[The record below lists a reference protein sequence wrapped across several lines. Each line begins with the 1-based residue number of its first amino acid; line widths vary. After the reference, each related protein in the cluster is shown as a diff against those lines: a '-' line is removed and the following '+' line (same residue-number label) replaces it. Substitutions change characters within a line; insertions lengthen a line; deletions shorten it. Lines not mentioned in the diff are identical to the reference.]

1 LLLTTFFKTLHGKLS
16 LILLGLLCLV
26 GCLSVPLALFT
37 TQKYQQETAQ
47 SLNRPLAAS
56 LAAHLAATHL
66 LSEDPA
72 VLRQARAEIKA
83 LMVINPDIA
92 VYLLDARGTVLTFSG
107 APDELR
113 RHRVALAPLRR
124 FLGGSDPLPI
134 LDDDPRASEGQKTFS
149 VAPILAAGQNSA
161 GAGRGYVYVVLSGPQ
176 PQSVPGLLKDSNI
189 LRSSAGALVIVLA
202 LVAAAG
208 LLFFRLLTRRLRWL
222 TVSIETFRDQD
233 YRDPDAVLSARLFT
247 PWPGITPPRDEID
260 RLGLVHL
267 QMTNRIRGQILALA
281 HADTHRRETI
291 SNISH
296 DLRTPLAALHGYLET
311 LLIKEGTMTP
321 QERRASI
328 QVAIRHSERLA
339 KLIGELFELAQLDSR
354 EVELHLEPF
363 SLGDL
368 VQDVVQQHQLVAR
381 QKNLQVQALLP
392 SALPFVSADI
402 ALIERVLDNLMENA
416 LRYTPGGGS
425 VTLSLVPQAGKI
437 EVRVADTGSGIRRE
451 DLPHIFERFYRAAS
465 QPERPSSAG
474 LGLAIVKR
482 ILELHGSAISAESVP
497 DQGTSFTFHLPIH
510 VLGSRDVP
518 GSRDE
523 NVTIA

>member
-1 LLLTTFFKTLHGKLS
+1 LLLKTFFKTFFKTLHGKLS

-26 GCLSVPLALFT
+26 GCLSVPLALYT
-37 TQKYQQETAQ
+37 TQKYQQETSQ

-56 LAAHLAATHL
+56 LAAHLAAAHL

-83 LMVINPDIA
+83 LMVINPDID

-107 APDELR
+107 APAELR
-113 RHRVALAPLRR
+113 RRRVALAPLRR

-149 VAPILAAGQNSA
+149 VAPA
-161 GAGRGYVYVVLSGPQ
+161 GAGRGYVYVVLSGPP

-189 LRSSAGALVIVLA
+189 LRSSAGALVIILA

-222 TVSIETFRDQD
+222 TVSMETFRDQD
-233 YRDPDAVLSARLFT
+233 YRNPDSVLTARLFT

-321 QERRASI
+321 QEQRAYI

-354 EVELHLEPF
+354 EVKLRLEPF

-368 VQDVVQQHQLVAR
+368 AQDVVQQHQLVAH
-381 QKNLQVQALLP
+381 QKDLQVQAQIP

-416 LRYTPGGGS
+416 LRYTPEGGS
-425 VTLSLVPQAGKI
+425 VTLSLAPQAGKI

-451 DLPHIFERFYRAAS
+451 DLPHIFERFYRGAS
-465 QPERPSSAG
+465 QPERPSSSG

-482 ILELHGSAISAESVP
+482 ILELHGSTISAESVP
-497 DQGTSFTFHLPIH
+497 DQGTSFIFHLPIH
-510 VLGSRDVP
+510 VPGSRDIP